1 MYLRKKEANKLLADF
16 LSAARA
22 ELKEQ
27 VSFLCNLLAEDDWSF
42 IIKSHALLEA
52 AVTQMLVEY
61 LGESQLKTYIER
73 LPLSDSQLGKIVIA
87 KQLGLLDEKERKFI
101 RWFSELRNILV
112 HKIENVNFNIQEHF
126 QLLDKNQKKA
136 WMDTICCGSND
147 EEGVKEF
154 RAAIEVNPKV
164 AINITLLLV
173 ISTCVLSWKRS
184 ESKKATDLIVENNTK
199 AAFEAFFK
207 HQS

>member
-126 QLLDKNQKKA
+126 KQLDKNQKKA
-136 WMDTICCGSND
+136 WMDTICCGSKD
-147 EEGVKEF
+147 EEGVEGF

-184 ESKKATDLIVENNTK
+184 ESRKATDLIVENNTK